1 MAKIKLSDLERLQ
14 QFKFNASSQVYQFR
28 GYEDGAYRY
37 FKVPYKTKYPKV
49 IQSFKDKEVIIVNE
63 LQEKKIVKDKVK
75 PAYNDK
81 GKPTFKIRDTAGVYI
96 IFRKDKAVYVGFSK
110 TNVYKTM
117 YRHFQRWEQST
128 QRRVLYDPNDKNIR
142 VRVIYVNTPL
152 NADRLE
158 KALIIKLKP
167 SDNIQQY
174 WINYDLDQK
183 EKDIYDLYTQEKV
196 KGIVK
201 NDLTHAELV
210 DIFGI

>member
-1 MAKIKLSDLERLQ
+1 
-14 QFKFNASSQVYQFR
+14 
-28 GYEDGAYRY
+28 
-37 FKVPYKTKYPKV
+37 
-49 IQSFKDKEVIIVNE
+49 
-63 LQEKKIVKDKVK
+63 
-75 PAYNDK
+75 
-81 GKPTFKIRDTAGVYI
+81 
-96 IFRKDKAVYVGFSK
+96 
-110 TNVYKTM
+110 M

-142 VRVIYVNTPL
+142 VRVIYVNTPI

-174 WINYDLDQK
+174 WINYDLDQP